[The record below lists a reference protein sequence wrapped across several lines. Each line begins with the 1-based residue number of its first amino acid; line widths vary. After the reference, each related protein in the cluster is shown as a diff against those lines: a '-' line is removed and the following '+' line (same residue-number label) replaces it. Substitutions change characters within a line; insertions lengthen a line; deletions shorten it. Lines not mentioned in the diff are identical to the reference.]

1 SPPPIQSNVQP
12 NSSRWVLLWCLA
24 ITATGLLL
32 SSVLPKRLMNVVGA
46 PKASK
51 PCDSMACIEQAKLL
65 LRQINVSRDPCED
78 FYSYVCDDWAL
89 THPLPP
95 GAEQVSV
102 DTLLLDGYTELL
114 AAGMRN
120 FSSQFPELQFLLDRC
135 LHPES
140 TLFDRL
146 SAMFLDATNIHFW
159 MAKSSTRRV
168 LPAEVSRKLGL
179 AFRELGI
186 DAIVKFFVVKDPTN
200 ETKRFIGL
208 GEPSPVLLRGPLD
221 ENEYEMVRLG
231 FAPVLNFFQNLVDTD
246 ILRFEARL
254 SRLLV
259 RPQQDSES
267 LVNCTTIKVRDLP
280 AVERID
286 WPSFFQSVFG
296 KGLRPIT
303 SRTYLK
309 LASPEYL
316 LRLTRDDLL
325 RNTKDLMGY
334 LMFKLTMALSP
345 LMKDGAVRNDLAS
358 VSYARHPEFAQA
370 LPQAHYCLRLLDRFE
385 PNLPLY
391 VSRHFSRALLGGEAQ
406 VVDLVSTIKL
416 VFLEHVQEQ
425 LGRPS
430 SELKA
435 LLRERLATVSWEPL
449 VPRAMEDDSLRSK
462 YTEGI
467 YLTNSKT
474 STAQFFY
481 TWIRKSFQ
489 KRLLAHMN
497 SRMMHPGWTGGFLT
511 TDAKLGPPF
520 ERIEIPLPVFDFY
533 LNKDPSLRPLHV
545 PRAAPRIY
553 RSLFRAIY
561 HWIYN
566 FEFEKERGYSVTH
579 NLDDLRSCL
588 ERQYGAMVWADKR
601 VQLNASRTSWSD
613 LWDFLALKPAY
624 EAFLLL
630 ASRVS
635 ENYRLRLVE
644 RWSTSQLFFVY
655 YAAGFCENSN
665 RRFLR
670 KMAAQGPSSP
680 AWFRVN
686 GPLRNMPE
694 FVQAFGCKPNFFM
707 NQAPKCA
714 LKT

>member
-1 SPPPIQSNVQP
+1 MAERNDIDRLTPSPPPVQSNVQP

-32 SSVLPKRLMNVVGA
+32 SSVVITAFVTTTLLNPRRVWSVSETMAPLLQNPNPSGGSELPKRLMNVVGA
-46 PKASK
+46 PKTSK

-89 THPLPP
+89 IHPLPP

-114 AAGMRN
+114 AAGIRN

-186 DAIVKFFVVKDPTN
+186 DAILKFFVVKDPMN

-208 GEPSPVLLRGPLD
+208 GEPSPVLLREPLD

-231 FAPVLNFFQNLVDTD
+231 FAPVLNFFQNLLDTD

-267 LVNCTTIKVRDLP
+267 LVNCTTIK
-280 AVERID
+280 
-286 WPSFFQSVFG
+286 
-296 KGLRPIT
+296 
-303 SRTYLK
+303 
-309 LASPEYL
+309 
-316 LRLTRDDLL
+316 
-325 RNTKDLMGY
+325 
-334 LMFKLTMALSP
+334 
-345 LMKDGAVRNDLAS
+345 
-358 VSYARHPEFAQA
+358 
-370 LPQAHYCLRLLDRFE
+370 
-385 PNLPLY
+385 
-391 VSRHFSRALLGGEAQ
+391 
-406 VVDLVSTIKL
+406 
-416 VFLEHVQEQ
+416 
-425 LGRPS
+425 
-430 SELKA
+430 
-435 LLRERLATVSWEPL
+435 
-449 VPRAMEDDSLRSK
+449 
-462 YTEGI
+462 
-467 YLTNSKT
+467 
-474 STAQFFY
+474 
-481 TWIRKSFQ
+481 SFQ
-489 KRLLAHMN
+489 KRLLSHMN
-497 SRMMHPGWTGGFLT
+497 SRMMHPGWMGGFLT

-566 FEFEKERGYSVTH
+566 FEFKKERGYSVTH

-635 ENYRLRLVE
+635 ENYQLRLVE